1 MYQFSVSNCLNFLNI
16 EKYPSFRAFQRP
28 YNGHGP
34 PLEVFHRLPGK
45 SFSDF
50 PTWTD
55 AHDVI
60 TGVIFDDIFEMS
72 ENVELF
78 RADCDSDDD
87 VDIEDYVEEYF
98 LFDNFQVI
106 NWTCIFIVHYLCY

>member
-1 MYQFSVSNCLNFLNI
+1 
-16 EKYPSFRAFQRP
+16 
-28 YNGHGP
+28 
-34 PLEVFHRLPGK
+34 
-45 SFSDF
+45 
-50 PTWTD
+50 
-55 AHDVI
+55 
-60 TGVIFDDIFEMS
+60 MS

-106 NWTCIFIVHYLCY
+106 N